1 MRYHWGLGVGHVH
14 AHRPRNVGASAI
26 VPTYGHTPGVDEAED
41 CEELQ
46 PELTITGHNP
56 SLPDDS
62 YKSDDD
68 PEYGLE
74 DRDKEGWD
82 DEDVGEASENV
93 NGDREIESEDE

>member
-62 YKSDDD
+62 YNMGKTENFPLHIPIFLQSNKND
-68 PEYGLE
+68 PAIKVKKIY
-74 DRDKEGWD
+74 
-82 DEDVGEASENV
+82 S
-93 NGDREIESEDE
+93 